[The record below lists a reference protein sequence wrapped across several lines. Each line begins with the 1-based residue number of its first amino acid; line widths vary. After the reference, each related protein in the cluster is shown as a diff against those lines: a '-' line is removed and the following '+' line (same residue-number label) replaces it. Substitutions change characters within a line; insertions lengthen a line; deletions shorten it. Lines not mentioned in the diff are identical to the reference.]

1 MATTIVKFHILLF
14 SVMAHAVMP
23 TFKGQLKH
31 WNSVPASTLHLL
43 LNWMVLE
50 APWSSFLLFQSSDIC
65 LLVFTKLFR
74 NNTCRILIV
83 WDANVLLANIVP
95 KHENTYLK
103 GDYLK
108 PINLL
113 IFFFLLWHSIF
124 SLDSVVKCYTVIWTE
139 LHRTRICLE
148 ASLCRR
154 TCIFVCEQM

>member
-1 MATTIVKFHILLF
+1 MAIFTTIVKFHILLF
-14 SVMAHAVMP
+14 SVMAHVVMP

-65 LLVFTKLFR
+65 LLVFTKPFR

-113 IFFFLLWHSIF
+113 IFFFF
-124 SLDSVVKCYTVIWTE
+124 SAVRFHFFIGLSSKM
-139 LHRTRICLE
+139 LHCHLNWIT
-148 ASLCRR
+148 
-154 TCIFVCEQM
+154 